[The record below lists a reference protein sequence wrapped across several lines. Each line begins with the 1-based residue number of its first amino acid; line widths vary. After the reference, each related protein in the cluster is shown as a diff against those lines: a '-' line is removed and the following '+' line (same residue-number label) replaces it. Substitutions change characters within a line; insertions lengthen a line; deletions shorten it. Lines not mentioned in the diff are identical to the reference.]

1 MAYQLIS
8 EPIAGYFLEEVY
20 RIILHLKACQNLEGT
35 TRMEYALNP
44 WAHQQYEFK
53 FIKTWT
59 PQVVEIKVCLF
70 YELFFNNY

>member
-44 WAHQQYEFK
+44 WAHQQYEF
-53 FIKTWT
+53 TWIYQDMDT
-59 PQVVEIKVCLF
+59 TSCRNLGMSFLWIIF
-70 YELFFNNY
+70 

>member
-20 RIILHLKACQNLEGT
+20 RIILHLKACQNSEGT
-35 TRMEYALNP
+35 TRMEYVLNP
-44 WAHQQYEFK
+44 QTYQQYEFQ

-59 PQVVEIKVCLF
+59 PKVAEIKVCLF
-70 YELFFNNY
+70 MNYYF